1 MKAFMSLNDQYL
13 YTMGLS
19 NKIVITERNSILFG
33 LTFPNTLLTSLP
45 GLRVVMAED
54 GREDL
59 LPLRR
64 GQGDA
69 PVIETNKI
77 WLKT

>member
-1 MKAFMSLNDQYL
+1 MEAFMSLNDQYL
-13 YTMGLS
+13 YTMG
-19 NKIVITERNSILFG
+19 KIVITERNSILFG

-69 PVIETNKI
+69 PVIEANKI